1 MQEGYKKRGTKSAG
15 AELNGFSLGC
25 YRIIGSALMYLRL
38 FSCLYCNQMFQIHFL
53 NFVTT
58 NDNFFEA
65 RPL

>member
-38 FSCLYCNQMFQIHFL
+38 FSCLYMQSNVS
-53 NFVTT
+53 NS
-58 NDNFFEA
+58 FFKFCYNK
-65 RPL
+65 RQLF